1 MKNKNTARTATKKL
15 AVMAMLT
22 ALSVVLV
29 WLIHFPIFPA
39 VAFLEYDPADIA
51 ILVGTFTL
59 GPWAGLGLT
68 LVASVIQGLTVSA
81 QSGLYGILMHVIS
94 TGTMVLTAGLIYKY
108 KRTFKGAVLAL
119 ILGTA
124 VTGGVMVVANI
135 FITPLFMGVPR
146 QVLLDLMLPGI
157 LPFNLLK
164 MGINSAVTLVIYK
177 PLSRLIHMFVDG
189 RRKKA
194 AQNSAA

>member
-1 MKNKNTARTATKKL
+1 MKNNSAARMATKKL

-22 ALSVVLV
+22 GLSVVLV

-59 GPWAGLGLT
+59 GPWAGLGMT
-68 LVASVIQGLTVSA
+68 VVASVIQGVTVSA
-81 QSGLYGILMHVIS
+81 QSGIYGIIMHFIA
-94 TGTMVLTAGLIYKY
+94 TGAMVLTAGLIYKY
-108 KRTFKGAVLAL
+108 KRTFKGAVMAL
-119 ILGTA
+119 ILGVL

-135 FITPLFMGVPR
+135 LITPHFMGAPR
-146 QVLLDLMLPGI
+146 QLVLDLMLPGI

-177 PLSRLIHMFVDG
+177 PLSKLIHMFVDG
-189 RRKKA
+189 RKKG
-194 AQNSAA
+194 AQQA

>member
-29 WLIHFPIFPA
+29 WLIHFPVFPA

-68 LVASVIQGLTVSA
+68 LVASAIQGLTVSA

-94 TGTMVLTAGLIYKY
+94 TGTMALTAGLIYKY

-124 VTGGVMVVANI
+124 VTSGVMVVANI

-146 QVLLDLMLPGI
+146 QVVLDLMLPGI